1 MSAVYDSKA
10 ELLRLH
16 RIDNIIREGEYP
28 SAKKL
33 AEELEVSVRTINRD
47 LDFLRDQYM
56 APLEYDPQ
64 KRGWFYT

>member
-47 LDFLRDQYM
+47 LDFFARSVY
-56 APLEYDPQ
+56 
-64 KRGWFYT
+64 GTS